1 MSDLKVLSR
10 RDFLALSASAAG
22 LAVPGVEQ
30 GQAQRRPNI
39 LLIVADDLGFSD
51 LGCYGGEIDT
61 PILNALAANGLRF
74 TQFYTTARCCPS
86 RASILTG
93 QYPHKV
99 GVGHMVTDLGHPG
112 YRGRLSENA
121 TTLAEVVKS
130 AGYRT
135 FMSGKWHVGT
145 NDPTRHGFEQYFG
158 TLISAASYWDSE
170 QYLRL
175 PKGTKARSYDK
186 DAFYGT
192 DAVTDYALDFLEDA
206 RTTPDQPW
214 FLYLAFNAPHFP
226 LHARTEDIDKYR
238 ITYKAGWDVVRR
250 ERLARMK
257 KLRLVARGTRLSPRS
272 NFTNYG
278 ETVSEENPAWDS
290 LPGDRRA
297 DLATRMAIYAA
308 MVDRMDRNIG
318 RVTAD
323 LRARGELDNTLVLF
337 LSDNGACAEWDPFGF
352 DVGSS
357 PNNVLH
363 RGDDLARMGSRG
375 TYHSVGS
382 AWANASN
389 TPWRMYKHYSHE
401 GGISTP
407 CIAHWPAGFRRRNVI
422 DATPAHLIDLMPT
435 LVGVSNATYPE
446 RIGTRQIPPMAGASL
461 VPALRG
467 ERMPERTLFFEHE
480 GTRAVREGR
489 YKVTALRGE
498 PWKLYDMERDRTE
511 LDDLADKQPR
521 RVEALAKKWDKWA
534 VENQV
539 IPVPEDYRV
548 NYLRRL

>member
-1 MSDLKVLSR
+1 MSNATLLNR
-10 RDFLALSASAAG
+10 REFLALSAATG
-22 LAVPGVEQ
+22 LVTPRR
-30 GQAQRRPNI
+30 RRPNI
-39 LLIVADDLGFSD
+39 LLIVADDLGYSD
-51 LGCYGGEIDT
+51 LGCYGGEIHT
-61 PILNALAANGLRF
+61 PVLDSLAANGLRF

-112 YRGRLSENA
+112 YRGRLSEDA
-121 TTLAEVVKS
+121 ATLAEVLKP

-145 NDPTRHGFEQYFG
+145 PDPTRHGFEQYFG
-158 TLISAASYWDSE
+158 TLISAQSFWDSA

-175 PKGTKARSYDK
+175 PQGSRTRSYEP

-192 DAVTDYALDFLEDA
+192 DALTDYALDFLADA

-214 FLYLAFNAPHFP
+214 FLYLAFHAPHFP
-226 LHARTEDIDKYR
+226 LQARPADIAKYHHR
-238 ITYKAGWDVVRR
+238 YASGWDVLRQ

-257 KLRLVARGTRLSPRS
+257 RLRLVTKGTRLSPRS
-272 NFTNYG
+272 KFTNHG
-278 ETVSEENPAWDS
+278 ETVTAENPAWAS
-290 LPGDRRA
+290 LPEDRRA
-297 DLATRMAIYAA
+297 DLAMRMAIYAA
-308 MVDRMDRNIG
+308 MIDRMDQNIG
-318 RVTAD
+318 RVMTD
-323 LRARGELDNTLVLF
+323 LRARGELDDTLILF

-352 DVGSS
+352 DVSSS

-382 AWANASN
+382 GWANASN

-407 CIAHWPAGFRRRNVI
+407 CIVHWPAGFRRRNAIEEV
-422 DATPAHLIDLMPT
+422 PAHLIDLMPT
-435 LVGVSNATYPE
+435 MVEASGATYPE
-446 RIGTRQIPPMAGASL
+446 RLDTRQILPMAGISL
-461 VPALRG
+461 IPALHG
-467 ERMPERTLFFEHE
+467 KDLPERTLYFEHE

-498 PWKLYDMERDRTE
+498 PWRLYDMQRDRTE
-511 LDDLADKQPR
+511 LDDLAAQQPQ
-521 RVEALAKKWDKWA
+521 RVAALARKWDRWA
-534 VENQV
+534 EENQV
-539 IPVPEDYRV
+539 TPLPESYPVH
-548 NYLRRL
+548 YLRRGKES